1 MVFGNQD
8 TEDKDIIDK
17 ATSAILDYQR
27 ANLNSPTT
35 DHTNRTNR
43 TNNNYGNNYGSYS
56 RNTHQHQQRANLQA
70 NQRWKKPN
78 RGKIK
83 ANCDTN
89 LKVNG
94 KLGLGAIFRDDDG
107 QVLASATW
115 EMPDLCDPTTAEAY
129 ALYLTTRMVVDCC
142 FTRVEFEC
150 DSSIVVKRVN
160 EP

>member
-1 MVFGNQD
+1 MVATRETHINISK
-8 TEDKDIIDK
+8 ELIYRLIKD
-17 ATSAILDYQR
+17 
-27 ANLNSPTT
+27 
-35 DHTNRTNR
+35 
-43 TNNNYGNNYGSYS
+43 G
-56 RNTHQHQQRANLQA
+56 
-70 NQRWKKPN
+70 KKPN

-83 ANCDTN
+83 ANCNTN